1 MAKSPAGRPPLD
13 GNAVRTQRTRE
24 RILAVSLALFN
35 ERGEAHVTTGTI
47 ADELNISPGNL
58 YYHFRNKEE
67 IVYQIF
73 LSYRRFI
80 SERLAVPADGT
91 MKVDD
96 LVNYLETAFDAM
108 WQFRFMFYDLPG
120 LMARNPQMQTDYHQ
134 FVNGELQ
141 GILEGHFREFIRL
154 GLLKM
159 ALEDIEP
166 VSINIWLVVK
176 FWFAFEQTA
185 RPKAPITEASG
196 HRGVR
201 QVLALLK
208 PYVTPEFLPAFNA
221 LQHRHAAE

>member
-1 MAKSPAGRPPLD
+1 MPK
-13 GNAVRTQRTRE
+13 TRIKTYD
-24 RILAVSLALFN
+24 RIVQDSLKLFN
-35 ERGEAHVTTGTI
+35 EHGERNITTNHIAAHLG
-47 ADELNISPGNL
+47 ISPGNL

-67 IVYQIF
+67 IVHQIF

-80 SERLAVPADGT
+80 SERLAVPADRQMDVT
-91 MKVDD
+91 D
-96 LVNYLETAFDAM
+96 LVNYLETAFEAM

-120 LMARNPQMQTDYHQ
+120 LMARNPQLQADYHQ

-141 GILEGHFREFIRL
+141 TILEGHFREFIRL

-159 ALEDIEP
+159 DLEDIEP
-166 VSINIWLVVK
+166 VSVNIWLVVK

-185 RPKAPITEASG
+185 RPKAPINEASS

-208 PYVTPEFLPAFNA
+208 PYVQDDFLPAFQQLLA
-221 LQHRHAAE
+221 RHHTDD